1 MGAEKWVA
9 KNEFW
14 DCCASSFCVFKV
26 WVWEKEFTFKEREE
40 RQRQREV
47 QMHEGAKCTLIM
59 NQANETETWAFH
71 EFWGYCANLFC
82 VCEKEETTGEDIC
95 GSKKHK
101 MGIQKLSHKQKHT
114 HTHTPISDVYA
125 NLYTTVY
132 IKSMY
137 LCVYV
142 CMYVCMCV

>member
-1 MGAEKWVA
+1 MRAEKWVA

-14 DCCASSFCVFKV
+14 VCCASSFVRLKCGCERKSSL
-26 WVWEKEFTFKEREE
+26 WEREE

-59 NQANETETWAFH
+59 NQANKTETWAFH